1 MRVRVL
7 VALCLLFL
15 IACPKK
21 NKDRPDLV
29 ERTRQSQVEELI
41 NQDEDEFDDIPE
53 NDTGE

>member
-1 MRVRVL
+1 MRVL
-7 VALCLLFL
+7 VVLCLLLL

-21 NKDRPDLV
+21 NSDRPDLV
-29 ERTRQSQVEELI
+29 ERERQSQVEELI